1 VAKRGERWLEFG
13 WRGAVWEMRQPF
25 EAPFEAQGKQASK
38 LPHST
43 FGQRW
48 FVSVWAEI
56 RLRVGWVL
64 PVPLHDFMLRFL
76 VALFLFSC
84 ASANLFGTPPQS
96 AERLKLPDGGEA
108 ILEHIYSWQL
118 DRAIAEAKQL
128 QRQVPEHPL
137 GYLLEAEAEWWKTWC
152 TAAEFKYG
160 MSLPRRREK
169 RESDQAHLEVVNKAT
184 ALADAGLQTR
194 ESAEM
199 HLYAGMADAQLA
211 RIYGLRGEFRNAAR
225 AGVAA
230 RAHFQRA
237 LELDPALADA
247 CAGLGLYDYYVDTL
261 SGIARMLRFV
271 MGIPGGSKAE
281 GIRLLQRAIAEGV
294 LTPPA
299 ARFELAIN
307 FHKYDQRY
315 EDALAVIT
323 PLTERFPQN
332 PVFQL
337 ARGDLY
343 AKLARK
349 PQAIAAYQAALAAN
363 SGDEECRKKIQQL
376 ANESL
381 AAVNG
386 AAAAQTH

>member
-1 VAKRGERWLEFG
+1 MSCSDQTGGG
-13 WRGAVWEMRQPF
+13 WRVVV
-25 EAPFEAQGKQASK
+25 GKAAAE
-38 LPHST
+38 LPHSI
-43 FGQRW
+43 W
-48 FVSVWAEI
+48 FVSVCAEI
-56 RLRVGWVL
+56 RLGMRWIL
-64 PVPLHDFMLRFL
+64 TVPLRDFMLRFL
-76 VALFLFSC
+76 WALFLLCGSIPRLC
-84 ASANLFGTPPQS
+84 GATPSSAGS
-96 AERLKLPDGGEA
+96 LKLPDGSEA
-108 ILEHIYSWQL
+108 IVEHIYSWQL
-118 DRAIAEAKQL
+118 DRAITEAKEL
-128 QRQVPEHPL
+128 QRQFPEHPL
-137 GYLLEAEAEWWKTWC
+137 GYLLEAEAVWWKIWC
-152 TAAEFKYG
+152 AAAEFRYG

-169 RESDQAHLEVVNKAT
+169 RESDQAHLEVVNMAV
-184 ALADAGLQTR
+184 ALADASLKTR

-211 RIYGLRGEFRNAAR
+211 RIYALRGEFRNAAR

-230 RAHFQRA
+230 RAHFQHA

-261 SGIARMLRFV
+261 STMARMLRFV

-294 LTPPA
+294 LTPTA
-299 ARFELAIN
+299 ARFELAIS

-315 EDALAVIT
+315 EDALVVIT

-343 AKLARK
+343 AKLGRK

-363 SGDEECRKKIQQL
+363 SGDEECRKKIEQL

-386 AAAAQTH
+386 TATRQAK

>member
-1 VAKRGERWLEFG
+1 LGLGGVGSL
-13 WRGAVWEMRQPF
+13 
-25 EAPFEAQGKQASK
+25 GKAAAE
-38 LPHST
+38 LPHSIY
-43 FGQRW
+43 
-48 FVSVWAEI
+48 FVSVWVAA
-56 RLRVGWVL
+56 RLGVMWVL
-64 PVPLHDFMLRFL
+64 TVPLNDFVLRFL
-76 VALFLFSC
+76 VTLFLISGGG
-84 ASANLFGTPPQS
+84 AELFGATPGNVGN
-96 AERLKLPDGGEA
+96 LKLPEGSEA
-108 ILEHIYSWQL
+108 IVEHIYSWQL
-118 DRAIAEAKQL
+118 DRAIAETKEF
-128 QRQVPEHPL
+128 QRRLPEHPL
-137 GYLLEAEAEWWKTWC
+137 GYLLEAEAEWWRMWC

-169 RESDQAHLEVVNKAT
+169 RESDQAHLEVANKAA
-184 ALADAGLQTR
+184 ALADASLKTQDR
-194 ESAEM
+194 AEM
-199 HLYAGMADAQLA
+199 HLYAGMAGAQLA
-211 RIYGLRGEFRNAAR
+211 RIYSLRGEFRNAAR

-237 LELDPALADA
+237 LELDPSLADA
-247 CAGLGLYDYYVDTL
+247 CTGLGLYDYYVDTL

-332 PVFQL
+332 PIFQL
-337 ARGDLY
+337 ARGDLC
-343 AKLARK
+343 AKLGRK

-386 AAAAQTH
+386 AAAAQTY

>member
-1 VAKRGERWLEFG
+1 MCVLT
-13 WRGAVWEMRQPF
+13 V
-25 EAPFEAQGKQASK
+25 
-38 LPHST
+38 
-43 FGQRW
+43 
-48 FVSVWAEI
+48 
-56 RLRVGWVL
+56 RLRDL
-64 PVPLHDFMLRFL
+64 MLHFL
-76 VALFLFSC
+76 VALFLFSGGV
-84 ASANLFGTPPQS
+84 AGLSGATPSGGGNL
-96 AERLKLPDGGEA
+96 RLPDGSEA

-118 DRAIAEAKQL
+118 DRAIAEAKEL
-128 QRQVPEHPL
+128 QRQSPEHPL
-137 GYLLEAEAEWWKTWC
+137 GYLLQAEAEWWKIWC
-152 TAAEFKYG
+152 GAAEFKYG

-169 RESDQAHLEVVNKAT
+169 RESDQAHLEVMNKAVV
-184 ALADAGLQTR
+184 LADASLKTR
-194 ESAEM
+194 DSAEM

-211 RIYGLRGEFRNAAR
+211 RIYGLRGEFRSAAR
-225 AGVAA
+225 VGVAA
-230 RAHFQRA
+230 RTHFQRA

-247 CAGLGLYDYYVDTL
+247 CTGLGLYDYYVDTL

-294 LTPPA
+294 LTPTA

-315 EDALAVIT
+315 EDALVVIT

-343 AKLARK
+343 AKLGRK
-349 PQAIAAYQAALAAN
+349 AEAIAAYQAALAAN

-376 ANESL
+376 TNESL

-386 AAAAQTH
+386 VTAAQAQ

>member
-1 VAKRGERWLEFG
+1 MSCSDQTGGG
-13 WRGAVWEMRQPF
+13 WRVVV
-25 EAPFEAQGKQASK
+25 GKAAAE
-38 LPHST
+38 LPHSI
-43 FGQRW
+43 W
-48 FVSVWAEI
+48 FVSVCAEI
-56 RLRVGWVL
+56 RLGMRWIL
-64 PVPLHDFMLRFL
+64 TVPLRDFMLRFL
-76 VALFLFSC
+76 WALFLLCGSVPRLC
-84 ASANLFGTPPQS
+84 GATPSSAGS
-96 AERLKLPDGGEA
+96 LKLPDGSEA
-108 ILEHIYSWQL
+108 IVEHIYSWQL
-118 DRAIAEAKQL
+118 DRAITEAKEL
-128 QRQVPEHPL
+128 QRQFPEHPL
-137 GYLLEAEAEWWKTWC
+137 GYLLEAEAVWWKIWC
-152 TAAEFKYG
+152 AAAEFRYG

-169 RESDQAHLEVVNKAT
+169 RESDQAHLEVVNMAV
-184 ALADAGLQTR
+184 ALADASLKTR

-199 HLYAGMADAQLA
+199 DLYAGMADAQLA
-211 RIYGLRGEFRNAAR
+211 RIYALRGEFRNAAR

-230 RAHFQRA
+230 RAHFQHA

-261 SGIARMLRFV
+261 STMARMLRFV

-294 LTPPA
+294 LTPTA
-299 ARFELAIN
+299 ARFELAIS

-315 EDALAVIT
+315 EDALVVIT

-343 AKLARK
+343 AKLGRK

-363 SGDEECRKKIQQL
+363 SGDEECRKKIEQL

-386 AAAAQTH
+386 TATRQAK

>member
-1 VAKRGERWLEFG
+1 MSCGGQTRVEG
-13 WRGAVWEMRQPF
+13 WRLGGVRGL
-25 EAPFEAQGKQASK
+25 GKAATPSK
-38 LPHST
+38 LRATEPPHSI
-43 FGQRW
+43 FGHCW
-48 FVSVWAEI
+48 FFSVWAET
-56 RLRVGWVL
+56 RLRVRWVL
-64 PVPLHDFMLRFL
+64 TVSSRHHILRFL
-76 VALFLFSC
+76 IALFLC
-84 ASANLFGTPPQS
+84 IGAAGDLFGAPPQN
-96 AERLKLPDGGEA
+96 AERLKLPDGSEA
-108 ILEHIYSWQL
+108 IVEHIYSWQL
-118 DRAIAEAKQL
+118 DRAIAEAKEL
-128 QRQVPEHPL
+128 QRRFPEHPL
-137 GYLLEAEAEWWKTWC
+137 GYLLEAEAEWWKIWC

-169 RESDQAHLEVVNKAT
+169 RESDLAHLEIVNKAA
-184 ALADAGLQTR
+184 ALADASLKMQD
-194 ESAEM
+194 SAEM

-211 RIYGLRGEFRNAAR
+211 RIDGLRSEFRSAAR

-230 RAHFQRA
+230 RAHFQRV
-237 LELDPALADA
+237 LELDPSLADA

-261 SGIARMLRFV
+261 STMARMLRFV

-294 LTPPA
+294 LTPAA
-299 ARFELAIN
+299 ARFELGIN
-307 FHKYDQRY
+307 YHKYEQRY

-343 AKLARK
+343 AKLGRK

-363 SGDEECRKKIQQL
+363 SGDEESRKKIQQL
-376 ANESL
+376 TNESL

-386 AAAAQTH
+386 AAAGQTH

>member
-1 VAKRGERWLEFG
+1 VAL
-13 WRGAVWEMRQPF
+13 
-25 EAPFEAQGKQASK
+25 
-38 LPHST
+38 T
-43 FGQRW
+43 
-48 FVSVWAEI
+48 
-56 RLRVGWVL
+56 
-64 PVPLHDFMLRFL
+64 VPLRDCMLRFL
-76 VALFLFSC
+76 VALFLFSG
-84 ASANLFGTPPQS
+84 AAADLFGAPPQN
-96 AERLKLPDGGEA
+96 AEHLKLPDGSEA
-108 ILEHIYSWQL
+108 IVEHIYSWQL
-118 DRAIAEAKQL
+118 DRAIAETKEL
-128 QRQVPEHPL
+128 QRRFPENPL
-137 GYLLEAEAEWWKTWC
+137 GYLLEAEAEWWKIWC
-152 TAAEFKYG
+152 AAAEFKYG

-169 RESDQAHLEVVNKAT
+169 RESDQAHLEVVNKAV
-184 ALADAGLQTR
+184 ALADASLKTR

-211 RIYGLRGEFRNAAR
+211 RIDGLRSEFRNAAR

-237 LELDPALADA
+237 LELDPSLADA
-247 CAGLGLYDYYVDTL
+247 CTGLGLYDYYVDTL
-261 SGIARMLRFV
+261 STMARMLRFV

-294 LTPPA
+294 LTPTA
-299 ARFELAIN
+299 ARFELGIN
-307 FHKYDQRY
+307 YHKYDQRY

-343 AKLARK
+343 AKLGRK

-363 SGDEECRKKIQQL
+363 SGDEESRKKIQQL

-386 AAAAQTH
+386 AAAAQAH